1 MTTLLE
7 CYAKA
12 FDRRLVRV
20 LGTPIDTDLCEHLL
34 VALQGWSSRYK
45 AHQERPMISD
55 EK

>member
-12 FDRRLVRV
+12 GDRRLVRV
-20 LGTPIDTDLCEHLL
+20 LGTPIDTDLCEQLL
-34 VALQGWSSRYK
+34 VALREWSSRYEV
-45 AHQERPMISD
+45 HQERPMISA